1 MTNSKIFSIISKVQL
16 LYKRLHLTIWRCTQ
30 VAEGLRS
37 RIQFFK
43 SIDRDSNL
51 SRTAGDT

>member
-30 VAEGLRS
+30 VAEGSALE
-37 RIQFFK
+37 IMFPLWK
-43 SIDRDSNL
+43 SKLPKSQ
-51 SRTAGDT
+51 

>member
-30 VAEGLRS
+30 VAEGSALEIVSVAFR
-37 RIQFFK
+37 
-43 SIDRDSNL
+43 
-51 SRTAGDT
+51 GDLANP

>member
-30 VAEGLRS
+30 VAEGSALEIHS
-37 RIQFFK
+37 V
-43 SIDRDSNL
+43 SCLEN
-51 SRTAGDT
+51 AENP